1 MFGKKRLN
9 ENEEYEFD
17 QVYEKDYEGEFAEIP
32 AEDVELL
39 SSRNEGEAGACAAPA
54 AAPSADTPAAGFTAA
69 ETDELPF

>member
-32 AEDVELL
+32 AEDPEAAVAELVELL
-39 SSRNEGEAGACAAPA
+39 QEQAA
-54 AAPSADTPAAGFTAA
+54 F
-69 ETDELPF
+69 